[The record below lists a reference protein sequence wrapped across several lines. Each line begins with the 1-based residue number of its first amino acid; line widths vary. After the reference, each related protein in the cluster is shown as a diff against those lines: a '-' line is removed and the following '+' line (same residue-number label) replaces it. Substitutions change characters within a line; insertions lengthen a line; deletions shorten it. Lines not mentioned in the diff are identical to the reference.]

1 MLSLTDHERLA
12 AFEGFTTT
20 HPHLL
25 KADSQIRA
33 FVDAPAGSAIL
44 LVFGPSGAGKTTLLR
59 RVIETL
65 TEVYAELLN
74 ADPER
79 LPPVAFDCPSPLG
92 AVFNWT
98 EWFGRGLEALQ
109 EVAPREKAHV
119 PSDPR
124 MPLEPARSGNL
135 RDLERA
141 FISAARHRRPP
152 AIGVDEAQQLAA
164 VGRGQRLLAQL
175 DFIKSLADAAGSPF
189 LLVGTYHLVALR
201 NLSGQ
206 LGRRTQEVHFPRYR
220 IEDADDWAGFRSVIN
235 TLARQLPVDGEVL
248 LGRAEDLYARSAGCV
263 GTLKQ
268 WLSRAFVAALDD
280 KTDITWEHVE
290 RTALPVAT
298 VRQMAQEI
306 GFGEDAF
313 FETAHDVAELR
324 ELLGMSS
331 KKKGKPPKAPT
342 KARPSLRP
350 SRVGRRAPGHDPV
363 GEAAA

>member
-1 MLSLTDHERLA
+1 MLSLADHERLA
-12 AFEGFTTT
+12 AFEAFTTT

-25 KADSQIRA
+25 KADAQIRA

-59 RVIETL
+59 RVIQTL
-65 TEVYAELLN
+65 TEVYAEILN
-74 ADPER
+74 ADLER
-79 LPPVAFDCPSPLG
+79 LPPVAFECPSPLG

-98 EWFGRGLEALQ
+98 EWFARGLEALQ
-109 EVAPREKAHV
+109 EVAPRDKANV

-124 MPLEPARSGNL
+124 LPTEPARSGNL

-189 LLVGTYHLVALR
+189 LLVGTYDLLALR

-220 IEDADDWAGFRSVIN
+220 INDADDWTAFRSVIN
-235 TLARQLPVDGEVL
+235 TLAKQLPIDGEML
-248 LGRAEDLYARSAGCV
+248 LGEAEHLYARSAGCV

-268 WLSRAFVAALDD
+268 WLTRAFVAALDD
-280 KTDITWEHVE
+280 KTDITWAHLE
-290 RTALPVAT
+290 RTGLPLAT
-298 VRQMAQEI
+298 VRQMADEI
-306 GFGEDAF
+306 GVGEDAF
-313 FETAHDVAELR
+313 FETARDVEELR
-324 ELLGMSS
+324 DLLGMST
-331 KKKGKPPKAPT
+331 KKRKGTTAGT
-342 KARPSLRP
+342 KARGPRRIR

-363 GEAAA
+363 GDAAT

>member
-1 MLSLTDHERLA
+1 MLTPADHERLA
-12 AFEGFTTT
+12 AFEAFTTT
-20 HPHLL
+20 HPRLL
-25 KADSQIRA
+25 KADGQIRA

-65 TEVYAELLN
+65 TEVYAEILN

-119 PSDPR
+119 PADPR
-124 MPLEPARSGNL
+124 MPMEPARSGNL

-189 LLVGTYHLVALR
+189 LLVGTYDLLALR

-220 IEDADDWAGFRSVIN
+220 IEDAEDWAAFRSVIN

-248 LGRAEDLYARSAGCV
+248 LRQAEALYARSAGCV

-268 WLSRAFVAALDD
+268 WLTRAFVAALDD

-290 RTALPVAT
+290 HTALPVAT

-306 GFGEDAF
+306 GVGEDAF
-313 FETAHDVAELR
+313 FETARDVAELR
-324 ELLGMSS
+324 DLLGMST
-331 KKKGKPPKAPT
+331 KKKGKPT
-342 KARPSLRP
+342 KARTKAQGPGRP

-363 GEAAA
+363 GEAEA